1 LGTPLTRVKSSCG
14 KAKNVAISPP
24 EAFLQSR
31 QWQLAMK
38 VGSVLNSNFTA
49 PQAH

>member
-1 LGTPLTRVKSSCG
+1 LPLVRVKSSCG
-14 KAKNVAISPP
+14 TPKNVAISPP
-24 EAFLQSR
+24 DAFLQSR

-38 VGSVLNSNFTA
+38 SGSVLNSNFTA